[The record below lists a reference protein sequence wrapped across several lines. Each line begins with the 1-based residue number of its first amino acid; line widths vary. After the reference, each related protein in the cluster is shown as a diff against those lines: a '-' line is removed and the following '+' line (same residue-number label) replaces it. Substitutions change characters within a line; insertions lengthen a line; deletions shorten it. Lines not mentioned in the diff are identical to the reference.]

1 MPGAPDSILPAMTDQ
16 TAPPDPPER
25 LAPLFVAI
33 VAVEALTIA
42 ALAWFGRQFS

>member
-1 MPGAPDSILPAMTDQ
+1 MPEP
-16 TAPPDPPER
+16 TAPSPSADPDPPER

-33 VAVEALTIA
+33 VFVEALTIA